1 MKCFWSSQN
10 LLLQNLLLYDSIN
23 FKTLIN
29 NSIDVT
35 IYQHLLYIKNY
46 ACNFL
51 PILPIPLVSTLHP
64 PPLNMIS
71 ILVCIYIY
79 CVHMFMN
86 LQMMTILASD
96 MTIWEHLSHEDEY
109 INERGIRH
117 YCTYM
122 QYYNTTLNNKKIIIK
137 MINKTKFK
145 DK

>member
-1 MKCFWSSQN
+1 MKCFWSSLS

-35 IYQHLLYIKNY
+35 IYQHLLYINNY

-64 PPLNMIS
+64 PPFKHDKYIS
-71 ILVCIYIY
+71 LYKHLLCTHVYEFTNDDY
-79 CVHMFMN
+79 
-86 LQMMTILASD
+86 LASD

>member
-23 FKTLIN
+23 FKTLNN

-35 IYQHLLYIKNY
+35 IYQHLLYINNY

-51 PILPIPLVSTLHP
+51 PILPIPLVSTLP
-64 PPLNMIS
+64 LPPLNMMS
-71 ILVCIYIY
+71 IYIY
-79 CVHMFMN
+79 CVHMYMN

>member
-35 IYQHLLYIKNY
+35 IYQHLLYINNN

-64 PPLNMIS
+64 PPPLNMIR

-79 CVHMFMN
+79 CVHMYMN

-122 QYYNTTLNNKKIIIK
+122 QYYNTTLNNKKS
-137 MINKTKFK
+137 
-145 DK
+145 

>member
-35 IYQHLLYIKNY
+35 VYQHLLYINNY

-51 PILPIPLVSTLHP
+51 PILPIPLVSTLPLP
-64 PPLNMIS
+64 PSNMMS
-71 ILVCIYIY
+71 IYIY
-79 CVHMFMN
+79 CVHMYMN

-117 YCTYM
+117 YCTFM
-122 QYYNTTLNNKKIIIK
+122 QYYNTTLNNKKSY
-137 MINKTKFK
+137 
-145 DK
+145 